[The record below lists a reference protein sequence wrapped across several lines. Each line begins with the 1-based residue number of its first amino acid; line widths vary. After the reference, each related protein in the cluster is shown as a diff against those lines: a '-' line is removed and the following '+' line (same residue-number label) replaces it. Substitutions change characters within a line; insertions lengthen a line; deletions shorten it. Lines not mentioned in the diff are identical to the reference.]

1 MSHTCTPV
9 LVGLASLVSEN
20 QLVVAL
26 NHGLKF
32 YSEIKIIDKRE
43 LIERETY
50 RSETGGETE
59 REREQQLKFRL
70 LKIKL

>member
-9 LVGLASLVSEN
+9 LASVTSLVSEN

-43 LIERETY
+43 LIERDTQE
-50 RSETGGETE
+50 
-59 REREQQLKFRL
+59 
-70 LKIKL
+70 